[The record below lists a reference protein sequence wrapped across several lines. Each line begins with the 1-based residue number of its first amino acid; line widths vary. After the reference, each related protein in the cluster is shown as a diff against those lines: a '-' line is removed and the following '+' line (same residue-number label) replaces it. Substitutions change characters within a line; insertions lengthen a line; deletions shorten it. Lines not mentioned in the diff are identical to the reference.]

1 MSKYNK
7 RINFALCNI
16 ATKMVKFTINLKI
29 MLLFKGKLLYCTTK
43 IIPTNIMKVNK
54 INAVKLL
61 LSLVIIFGFASC
73 SKKSDSKGGSKATG
87 WKIND
92 KKGGFQY
99 GTKFKKQA
107 TGPGLVMVEGGTF
120 TMGKVADDV
129 MHDWNNTPNQQHVM
143 TFYMDE
149 TEVTNMMYTEYLNW
163 LKTVF
168 PPDQENYKNIYDG
181 ASPDTLVWRNRL
193 GYNETMTNYYLRSP
207 AYAEYPVVGVNWIQA
222 TEFAKWR
229 TDRVNEKILEEQR
242 YLKKDSKV
250 TDVSADKV
258 FSTQA
263 YLASPS
269 TAMGGD
275 QAIVLQK
282 GQGRGAA
289 KPSKD
294 GAAAG
299 ANNTAGNSKKNV
311 YAQMT
316 SGLLLPEYRL
326 PTEAEWE
333 YAAAADVGQREYNS
347 YKGQKKY
354 PWSGTYTRSG
364 KRQVKGDQLANFKQG
379 KGDYGGI
386 AGWSDDG
393 ADITNQVKSY
403 PPNDFGLYDMAG
415 NVAEWV
421 ADVYR
426 PVVDDEANDFNYY
439 RGNVYMKNK
448 IGDDGKVELITSET
462 QMFDTLSNGK
472 IISRNLPGQIAQV
485 PVDDKETYLRQN
497 FDKSDNRNYRD
508 GDKQSTRYFKFGA
521 SEEGDEKGKMKDDQ
535 RMYDSPKHNVS
546 TDSLGNMI
554 RKYDKSN
561 KRTTLVNDDVRVYK
575 GGSWRDRAYWLD
587 PAQRRYFPQDIAT
600 DYIGFR
606 CAMSKVGPK
615 TDKKKRARN

>member
-1 MSKYNK
+1 MVNTY
-7 RINFALCNI
+7 I
-16 ATKMVKFTINLKI
+16 APR
-29 MLLFKGKLLYCTTK
+29 K
-43 IIPTNIMKVNK
+43 IIPTMNMKVNK
-54 INAVKLL
+54 VIAVKLL
-61 LSLVIIFGFASC
+61 LSLLVIMVGFTSC
-73 SKKSDSKGGSKATG
+73 SKKGDSKGGSKATG

-99 GTKFKKQA
+99 ASKFKKQA

-120 TMGKVADDV
+120 TMGKVQDDV

-143 TFYMDE
+143 SFYMDE
-149 TEVTNMMYTEYLNW
+149 TEVTNMMYMEYLNW

-168 PPDQENYKNIYDG
+168 PPDQENYKNIYEG

-193 GYNETMTNYYLRSP
+193 GYNETMTNNYLRHP

-229 TDRVNEKILEEQR
+229 TDRVNEKILEDQK

-250 TDVSADKV
+250 TDMTADKV
-258 FSTQA
+258 FSTEA

-269 TAMGGD
+269 TAKGGD
-275 QAIVLQK
+275 EKLVLKK
-282 GQGRGAA
+282 GKGRGTS
-289 KPSKD
+289 SKSSTP
-294 GAAAG
+294 G
-299 ANNTAGNSKKNV
+299 ANNTAGNSAKNV
-311 YAQMT
+311 YAQRT
-316 SGLLLPEYRL
+316 SGLILPEYRL

-333 YAAAADVGQREYNS
+333 YAAAADVGQREYNA

-354 PWSGTYTRSG
+354 PWSGSYTRSG
-364 KRQVKGDQLANFKQG
+364 KRQVRGDQLANFKQG

-393 ADITNQVKSY
+393 ADITNKVKSY

-426 PVVDDEANDFNYY
+426 PIVDDEANDFNYY
-439 RGNVYMKNK
+439 RGNVYMKDK
-448 IGDDGKVELITSET
+448 IGEDGKVELVTPET
-462 QMFDTLSNGK
+462 QKFDTLSNGK
-472 IISRNLPGQIAQV
+472 IVSRNMPGQIAQV

-521 SEEGDEKGKMKDDQ
+521 SEEGDEKGKLRDDQ

-546 TDSLGNMI
+546 VDSLGNMI
-554 RKYDKSN
+554 KKYDKSN

-600 DYIGFR
+600 DFIGFR
-606 CAMSKVGPK
+606 CAMSRVGPK
-615 TDKKKRARN
+615 ADKKKRARN

>member
-1 MSKYNK
+1 
-7 RINFALCNI
+7 
-16 ATKMVKFTINLKI
+16 
-29 MLLFKGKLLYCTTK
+29 
-43 IIPTNIMKVNK
+43 MKVNK
-54 INAVKLL
+54 ITAVKLL
-61 LSLVIIFGFASC
+61 LSLVIMVGFTSC
-73 SKKSDSKGGSKATG
+73 SKKSESKGGSRATG

-99 GTKFKKQA
+99 ASKFKKQA
-107 TGPGLVMVEGGTF
+107 TGPGLVFVEGGTF
-120 TMGKVADDV
+120 TMGKVQDDV

-143 TFYMDE
+143 SFYMDE
-149 TEVTNMMYTEYLNW
+149 TEVTNMMYMEYLNW

-168 PPDQENYKNIYDG
+168 PPDQENYKNIYEG

-193 GYNETMTNYYLRSP
+193 GYNETMTENYLRHP

-250 TDVSADKV
+250 TDMTADKV
-258 FSTQA
+258 FSTEA

-269 TAMGGD
+269 TAKGGD
-275 QAIVLQK
+275 DKIVLKK
-282 GQGRGAA
+282 GQGRGTA
-289 KPSKD
+289 KPSSN
-294 GAAAG
+294 GEASG
-299 ANNTAGNSKKNV
+299 ANNTAGNSAKNV
-311 YAQMT
+311 YAQRT
-316 SGLLLPEYRL
+316 SGLILPEYRL

-333 YAAAADVGQREYNS
+333 YAAAADVGQREYNQ

-364 KRQVKGDQLANFKQG
+364 KRQVRGDQLANFKQG

-393 ADITNQVKSY
+393 ADITNKVKSY

-426 PVVDDEANDFNYY
+426 PIVDDEANDFNYY

-448 IGDDGKVELITSET
+448 IGEDGKVELITAET
-462 QMFDTLSNGK
+462 QKFDILKNGK
-472 IISRNLPGQIAQV
+472 IVSRNFPGQIAQV
-485 PVDDKETYLRQN
+485 PVDDNETYLRQN
-497 FDKSDNRNYRD
+497 FDKSNNINYRD
-508 GDKQSTRYFKFGA
+508 GDKQSTRYFKFGG
-521 SEEGDEKGKMKDDQ
+521 SESGDESGKSNDQ
-535 RMYDSPKHNVS
+535 KMYDSPKHIVS
-546 TDSLGNMI
+546 TDDLGNMVK
-554 RKYDKSN
+554 KYDESN
-561 KRTTLVNDDVRVYK
+561 KRTTLVDDDVRVYK

-587 PAQRRYFPQDIAT
+587 PAQRRYYPQYIAT
-600 DYIGFR
+600 DFIGFR
-606 CAMSKVGPK
+606 CAMSRVGAK
-615 TDKKKRARN
+615 ADKKKKARN

>member
-7 RINFALCNI
+7 KINFALCNT

-316 SGLLLPEYRL
+316 SGILLPEYRL

-364 KRQVKGDQLANFKQG
+364 KRQVRGDQLANFKQG

-439 RGNVYMKNK
+439 RGNVYMKDK
-448 IGDDGKVELITSET
+448 IGEDGKVELITSET
-462 QMFDTLSNGK
+462 QIYDTLSNGK

-485 PVDDKETYLRQN
+485 PIDVKETYLRQN
-497 FDKSDNRNYRD
+497 FEKSDNRNYRD

-615 TDKKKRARN
+615 SNKKKRARN